1 MIIDNEEYDL
11 MIEYLLSHN
20 RQAKDII
27 RLQKAVIWCLSFT
40 VILVGSVQWIF

>member
-1 MIIDNEEYDL
+1 MMIDNEEYDL

-27 RLQKAVIWCLSFT
+27 ALQMVAIWCLSVA
-40 VILVGSVQWIF
+40 VILVGVAPWFF